1 MVKAPTA
8 SMGIPMNMM
17 KRSLTIKLIRI
28 KLSLVRRACTK
39 CNKDAPLEDRL
50 TISIYDYFYHRHF
63 INNKD
68 CVPDM
73 LSVKL

>member
-50 TISIYDYFYHRHF
+50 TIAIYYFYYRHF
-63 INNKD
+63 NNNKH